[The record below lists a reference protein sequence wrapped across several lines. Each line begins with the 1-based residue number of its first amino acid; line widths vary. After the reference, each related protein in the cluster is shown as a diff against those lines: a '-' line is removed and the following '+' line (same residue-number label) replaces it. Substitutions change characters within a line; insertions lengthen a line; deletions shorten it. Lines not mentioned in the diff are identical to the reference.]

1 MNDRFIELHRTFHDL
16 LKQPNE
22 SDDTDFSQW
31 ISTNRRLHWPDLIHE
46 HRIIILS
53 EAGSGKTTEIRNI
66 TRSLR
71 NEGKPAFFLRL
82 EHIPA
87 NFEDSFEEGT
97 YEEFIEWLA
106 SSEEGWFF
114 LDSVDE
120 ARLKNPRDFE
130 LAIRKLS
137 RQIITAK
144 DRAHIVI
151 TGRTTAWRP
160 RTDLNNCNDCFPYTP
175 TATSKRDPQVNNIES
190 EEAIQPDG
198 SVLTETDSKKE
209 NDSFFRIVALDD
221 LASDQIAVFVKARGI
236 IDSKA
241 FLDAVERADAWSFTS
256 RPQDLD
262 ELTEFWLDQSR
273 IGSHLEVMRNSINRR
288 LTERDQDRA
297 DARPLPAERVRQGA
311 RLLAAAATLTSESTI
326 KVPDGSANS
335 KGIDVQSV
343 LPDWNSKEQS
353 TLLSLPIF
361 DEAIYGT
368 VRFHHRSVREYLTAE
383 WFAELLKRETS
394 RRNIEAYF
402 FREKYGLDIV
412 TPTLRPIL
420 PWLILRDEKIR
431 DRVRKSAPEILFEGG
446 DPSQLPLEVR
456 RSVLHD
462 VCKQMANHA
471 TGRTMRD
478 EAAVQRFATLDL
490 TDDVLALLREY
501 ADNDDLKA
509 FLLRMVWIGQLNGA
523 QPEVMEVA
531 LNPYAERYTRIVA
544 FRAIKAIGSSE
555 DRERVYQ
562 HFLTEAPI
570 LNREWLAELVEDR
583 KPTEQALIWLLACLE
598 KIEPTENPI
607 ADNLLYN
614 LSAFVDVAGIDLLSR
629 LVAGFNRL
637 LDFPP
642 VIERRHCAV
651 SEQFL
656 WLIAPACK
664 AVERLILVHH
674 SASLESETLEIL
686 YKFSSV
692 RGYGIDR
699 LSDVKAEFSKLVPVW
714 KELNSALFWYE
725 VQKSR
730 DAVDK
735 NRGERLTEF
744 YQVSFRPFWRFEE
757 SDFES
762 VAEEIS
768 SRTFLDD
775 RLVALSLAF
784 HLYKEANRPNAWR
797 KQLRK
802 LVAGNDE
809 LSGCLGAY
817 LKPIAQSQAMR
828 NLRKQEYKW
837 EKQNENHLKQQE
849 KYHVDRKKYFN
860 EKLDEASAIL
870 RKNPGVLTN
879 DLLYLFDQTRDEK
892 SFAKHWTEYSW
903 QKLIPAY
910 GEKVACFYRDGAIS
924 IWRHHKPILRSEG
937 APFNETPYTVIIG
950 LVGLEIEAHETRDWP
965 KNLDSNEVELACR
978 YATFEL
984 NGFPVWFPRFFESY
998 PQLVS
1003 DFLMQ
1008 EIRYELSIE
1017 TPETETHY
1025 IISDLSWTGQ
1035 WAWDQIAPDLYEL
1048 LNGME
1053 PKNLANLDK
1062 LLKIIQGSLL
1072 ADNLIETLA
1081 SQKCRILAEW
1091 DHVARWFALWT
1102 GVAPDAAITAFIAR
1116 IESMSDSEQQTLFVM
1131 IFVTHLIGERRGRG
1145 SSARQAFK
1153 TPQHLK
1159 SLYLL
1164 MHKYIRRKDDI
1175 DHAGKGI
1182 YSPGLRDDAQ
1192 DARDNLFKLLNQIP
1206 GKESFLALMEI
1217 AETHPNE
1224 QSRQW
1229 VMLQAKTKAEQ
1240 EGDIE
1245 TWSPVQVKEF
1255 YDQLERTP
1263 RNHKELYELA
1273 VLRLHD
1279 LKDDLEHGDSSIA
1292 SILQTVTLETEIRK
1306 FIGREL
1312 NQKSL
1317 GRYSIP
1323 QEEELADAK
1332 RPDLRFHG
1340 VGFDGPVPVELKLV
1354 DNNWSGQK
1362 LCKCLENQLCSD
1374 YLRDNRSN
1382 RGIFV
1387 LVYRGKQKHW
1397 EMPDN
1402 ANRVDFLGLVA
1413 ALQEYWKHISTKFPG
1428 IDDITVIGID
1438 LTKRSG

>member
-1 MNDRFIELHRTFHDL
+1 MTDKFIELQRTFHDL
-16 LKQPNE
+16 PKQANE
-22 SDDTDFSQW
+22 SDDIDFSQW
-31 ISTNRRLHWPDLIHE
+31 LPVDKRLRWPDLIKE
-46 HRIIILS
+46 YRLVILS
-53 EAGSGKTTEIRNI
+53 EAGSGKTSEIRNSAN
-66 TRSLR
+66 TLR
-71 NEGKPAFFLRL
+71 KQGKAAFFLRL
-82 EHIPA
+82 EHISKD
-87 NFEDSFEEGT
+87 FEDAFEVGT
-97 YEEFIEWLA
+97 HEAFAAWLA

-137 RQIITAK
+137 NKISTAK
-144 DRAHIVI
+144 DRTHIVI

-160 RTDLNNCNDCFPYTP
+160 KTDLDNCNYCFPYTP
-175 TATSKRDPQVNNIES
+175 TATSGRDPQVNNIAS

-273 IGSHLEVMRNSINRR
+273 IGSHLEIMRNSINRR

-297 DARPLPAERVRQGA
+297 DVHPLPAERVRQGA
-311 RLLAAAATLTSESTI
+311 RLLAAAATLARESTI
-326 KVPDGSANS
+326 KIPDGGANS
-335 KGIDVQSV
+335 KGIDVRSV
-343 LPDWNSKEQS
+343 LPDWDDKDQS
-353 TLLSLPIF
+353 TLLSRPIF

-383 WFAELLKRETS
+383 WFDELLKRETS

-402 FREKYGLDIV
+402 FRKQYGLDIIA
-412 TPTLRPIL
+412 PTLRPIL
-420 PWLILRDEKIR
+420 PWLILWDEKIR
-431 DRVRKSAPEILFEGG
+431 GRVLKSAPEILFEGG
-446 DPSQLPLEVR
+446 DPSRLPVAVH
-456 RSVLHD
+456 RSVLRD
-462 VCKQMANHA
+462 VCKQMTSNI

-478 EAAVQRFATLDL
+478 KAAVQRFANTDL
-490 TDDVLALLREY
+490 TDDVLTLLREY

-509 FLLRMVWIGQLNGA
+509 FLLRMVWIGQLKGA
-523 QPEVMEVA
+523 RQEVMKVA
-531 LNPYAERYTRIVA
+531 LNPHTERYTRIVA

-555 DRERVYQ
+555 DCECVCQ
-562 HFLTEAPI
+562 NFLTEAPI
-570 LNREWLAELVEDR
+570 LNREWLAELIEIIN
-583 KPTEQALIWLLACLE
+583 PTEQILIWLLACLKKVE
-598 KIEPTENPI
+598 STENPT

-614 LSAFVDVAGIDLLSR
+614 LSAFVEVASIDLLPQ
-629 LVAGFNRL
+629 LVSGLNRL
-637 LDFPP
+637 LDLPP
-642 VIERRHCAV
+642 LIERRLCEV
-651 SEQFL
+651 SERFQ

-664 AVERLILVHH
+664 AVERLILAHH
-674 SASLESETLEIL
+674 PASLESDTLSIL
-686 YKFSSV
+686 HKISSV
-692 RGYGIDR
+692 HGYGSNE
-699 LSDVKAEFSKLVPVW
+699 LAEVKTEFSKLVPAW
-714 KELNSALFWYE
+714 KELNRALFWCE

-730 DAVDK
+730 NAKEKK
-735 NRGERLTEF
+735 NRERLTEF
-744 YQVSFRPFWRFEE
+744 YRVTFRPFWRFEE

-762 VAEEIS
+762 IAKEIS
-768 SRTFLDD
+768 NRTFLDD

-784 HLYKEANRPNAWR
+784 DLYKKANRPSVWR
-797 KQLRK
+797 KQLKK

-828 NLRKQEYKW
+828 NLKQQEYRW
-837 EKQNENHLKQQE
+837 EKQNETYQKQQE
-849 KYHVDRKKYFN
+849 KYHADRKKYFN
-860 EKLDEASAIL
+860 EKLDEASAVL
-870 RKNPGVLTN
+870 RENPGVLTN
-879 DLLYLFDQTRDEK
+879 DLHYLFDQTRDEK
-892 SFAKHWTEYSW
+892 SFAKHRTEYSW

-910 GEKVACFYRDGAIS
+910 GERVARFYRDGAIS

-978 YATFEL
+978 YATFAL

-998 PQLVS
+998 PQLAS

-1035 WAWDQIAPDLYEL
+1035 WAWDQIAPDLYGL

-1072 ADNLIETLA
+1072 ADKLIEALA
-1081 SQKCRILAEW
+1081 SRKCHILAEW
-1091 DHVARWFALWT
+1091 DHVARWFALWM
-1102 GVAPDAAITAFIAR
+1102 GVAPDAAITAFITR
-1116 IESMSDSEQQTLFVM
+1116 IESMSDSEQQILFVM

-1145 SSARQAFK
+1145 SSVRQAFK
-1153 TPQHLK
+1153 TPQYLK

-1175 DHAGKGI
+1175 DHAGKGV
-1182 YSPGLRDDAQ
+1182 YSPGLTDDAQ

-1245 TWSPVQVKEF
+1245 TWSPKQVKDF
-1255 YDQLERTP
+1255 NDQLERTP
-1263 RNHKELYELA
+1263 GNHKELHELA
-1273 VLRLHD
+1273 VSRFLD

-1292 SILQTVTLETEIRK
+1292 SILQKITLETEMRK

-1312 NQKSL
+1312 DEKAF

-1323 QEEELADAK
+1323 QEAELADAK
-1332 RPDLRFHG
+1332 RIDLRFQG
-1340 VGFDGPVPVELKLV
+1340 MGFDGPIPAELKLA
-1354 DNNWSGQK
+1354 DNWTGPD
-1362 LCKCLENQLCSD
+1362 LFERLENQLCGD

-1387 LVYRGKQKHW
+1387 LVYRGEKKFW

-1413 ALQEYWKHISTKFPG
+1413 ALQEYWQHILMKFSG
-1428 IDDITVIGID
+1428 IDDVTVIGID
-1438 LTKRSG
+1438 LTKRSS

>member
-1 MNDRFIELHRTFHDL
+1 MQNHQKFKLFIGRIYN
-16 LKQPNE
+16 K
-22 SDDTDFSQW
+22 
-31 ISTNRRLHWPDLIHE
+31 RLHWPDLIHE

-82 EHIPA
+82 EHIPEH
-87 NFEDSFEEGT
+87 FEDAFEVGT
-97 YEEFIEWLA
+97 HEAFAAWLA

-137 RQIITAK
+137 KQIITAK
-144 DRAHIVI
+144 DRTHIVI
-151 TGRTTAWRP
+151 TSRITVWRP
-160 RTDLNNCNDCFPYTP
+160 KSDLAYCDNYFPYTP
-175 TATSKRDPQVNNIES
+175 TVTSERDPQANNIQS
-190 EEAIQPDG
+190 EKAIQPDG
-198 SVLTETDSKKE
+198 SVLIETDSKKE

-221 LASDQIAVFVKARGI
+221 LARDQIAVFVNAQGI
-236 IDSKA
+236 ADSKA

-256 RPQDLD
+256 RPQDLE
-262 ELTEFWLDQSR
+262 ELIEFWLDQGR
-273 IGSHLEVMRNSINRR
+273 IGGCLEIMQNSVNRR

-297 DARPLPAERVRQGA
+297 DVHPLPSERVRQGA
-311 RLLAAAATLTSESTI
+311 RLLAAAATLARESTI
-326 KVPDGSANS
+326 KIPDGSANS
-335 KGIDVQSV
+335 KGIDVRSV
-343 LPDWNSKEQS
+343 LPDWDDKDQS
-353 TLLSLPIF
+353 TLLSRPIF

-368 VRFHHRSVREYLTAE
+368 VGFHHRSVREYLTAE
-383 WFAELLKRETS
+383 WFSELLKRETS

-402 FREKYGLDIV
+402 FREQYGLDIV

-462 VCKQMANHA
+462 FCKQMANDA
-471 TGRTMRD
+471 TSRSMRD
-478 EAAVQRFATLDL
+478 YVAVQRFASADL

-501 ADNDDLKA
+501 ANNDDLKA

-562 HFLTEAPI
+562 NFLTEAPI
-570 LNREWLAELVEDR
+570 LTREWLAELIEDR

-637 LDFPP
+637 LDLPP
-642 VIERRHCAV
+642 VIERRLCEV
-651 SEQFL
+651 SEQFQ

-664 AVERLILVHH
+664 AVERLILAHH
-674 SASLESETLEIL
+674 PASLESDTLSIL
-686 YKFSSV
+686 HKVLSV
-692 RGYGIDR
+692 HGYG
-699 LSDVKAEFSKLVPVW
+699 SDELAEVKTEFSKLVPAW
-714 KELNSALFWYE
+714 KELNRALFWCE

-730 DAVDK
+730 NAKEKK
-735 NRGERLTEF
+735 NGERLTEF
-744 YQVSFRPFWRFEE
+744 YRVTFRPFWRFEE
-757 SDFES
+757 SDFEYI
-762 VAEEIS
+762 AEEIFR
-768 SRTFLDD
+768 RTLLDD
-775 RLVALSLAF
+775 RLIALSLAF
-784 HLYKEANRPNAWR
+784 DLYKKSNRPSTWR
-797 KQLRK
+797 KQLKK

-828 NLRKQEYKW
+828 NLRQQEYRW
-837 EKQNENHLKQQE
+837 EKQNETYQEQQE
-849 KYHVDRKKYFN
+849 KYHADRKKYFN
-860 EKLDEASAIL
+860 EKLDEASAVL
-870 RKNPGVLTN
+870 RENPGVLTN

-910 GEKVACFYRDGAIS
+910 GERVARFYRDGAIS

-1035 WAWDQIAPDLYEL
+1035 WAWEQIARDLYEL

-1072 ADNLIETLA
+1072 ADKLIEIIA
-1081 SQKCRILAEW
+1081 SRKCHILTEW
-1091 DHVARWFALWT
+1091 DHVARWFAVWA

-1153 TPQHLK
+1153 TPQYLK

-1175 DHAGKGI
+1175 DHAGKGV

-1240 EGDIE
+1240 DGDIE
-1245 TWSPVQVKEF
+1245 TWSPKQVKDF
-1255 YDQLERTP
+1255 NDQLECTP
-1263 RNHKELYELA
+1263 RNHKELHELA
-1273 VLRLHD
+1273 VFRLLD
-1279 LKDDLEHGDSSIA
+1279 LKDDLEQGDTSIA
-1292 SILQTVTLETEIRK
+1292 GNLRKETLETEVRK
-1306 FIGREL
+1306 FIGWILRE
-1312 NQKSL
+1312 KAF

-1332 RPDLRFHG
+1332 RIDLRFQG
-1340 VGFDGPVPVELKLV
+1340 MGFDGPIPVELKLA
-1354 DNNWSGQK
+1354 DNWTGPD
-1362 LCKCLENQLCSD
+1362 LFERLENQLCGD

-1387 LVYRGKQKHW
+1387 LVYRGEKKYW

-1402 ANRVDFLGLVA
+1402 ANRVDFLGLVT
-1413 ALQEYWKHISTKFPG
+1413 ALQEYWKHISTKFRG
-1428 IDDITVIGID
+1428 VDDITVIGID
-1438 LTKRSG
+1438 LTKRSD

>member
-1 MNDRFIELHRTFHDL
+1 MPNDFVELNRTFRDL
-16 LKQPNE
+16 PKEANE

-31 ISTNRRLHWPDLIHE
+31 LLADKRLRWPDLVQE
-46 HRIIILS
+46 YRLVILS
-53 EAGSGKTTEIRNI
+53 EAGSGKTAEIRNI
-66 TRSLR
+66 ARSLR
-71 NEGKPAFFLRL
+71 NEGKSAFFLRL
-82 EHIPA
+82 E
-87 NFEDSFEEGT
+87 NVSKDFEYSFEEGT
-97 YEEFIEWLA
+97 YAEFDAWLT
-106 SSEEGWFF
+106 SNDEGWLF

-120 ARLKNPRDFE
+120 ARLRNPRDFE

-137 RQIITAK
+137 GQINTAK
-144 DRAHIVI
+144 DRTHIVI
-151 TGRTTAWRP
+151 TSRTTAWRP
-160 RTDLNNCNDCFPYTP
+160 KTDLTHCETWLPCESPVISASN
-175 TATSKRDPQVNNIES
+175 PQTRNIES
-190 EEAIQPDG
+190 DGDIAPDSSIQTQQD
-198 SVLTETDSKKE
+198 SRDETS
-209 NDSFFRIVALDD
+209 SIFRIIALDD
-221 LASDQIAVFVKARGI
+221 LTSDQIAVFVKARGI
-236 IDSKA
+236 ADSKA
-241 FLDAVERADAWSFTS
+241 FLDAVERADAWSFTA
-256 RPQDLD
+256 RPQDLE
-262 ELTEFWLDQSR
+262 ELTGFWLYHKQ
-273 IGSHLEVMRNSINRR
+273 IGSRLEIMKNSIDRR
-288 LTERDQDRA
+288 LTERDPDRA
-297 DARPLPAERVRQGA
+297 DVRPLPAERARQGA
-311 RLLAAAATLTSESTI
+311 RLLAAAATLTRESTI
-326 KVPDGSANS
+326 NVPGGCANS
-335 KGIDVQSV
+335 QGIDVQSV
-343 LPDWNSKEQS
+343 LPDWDDKDHS

-361 DEAIYGT
+361 DEAIYGA

-383 WFAELLKRETS
+383 WFDGLLKRETS
-394 RRNIEAYF
+394 RRNIEALF
-402 FREKYGLDIV
+402 FRNQYGLDIV
-412 TPTLRPIL
+412 APTLRPIL
-420 PWLILRDEKIR
+420 PWLIHWDEKIR
-431 DRVRKSAPEILFEGG
+431 DRVRKLAPEILFEGG

-462 VCKQMANHA
+462 VCKQIADHA
-471 TGRTMRD
+471 TDGTVRD
-478 EAAVQRFATLDL
+478 KAAVQRFANPDL

-509 FLLRMVWIGQLNGA
+509 FLLRMVWIGQLEDA
-523 QPEVMEVA
+523 RAEVMEVV
-531 LNPYAERYTRIVA
+531 LNPHAERYTRIVA

-562 HFLTEAPI
+562 NFLAEASI
-570 LNREWLAELVEDR
+570 LNREWLAELIDDIKE
-583 KPTEQALIWLLACLE
+583 PTKQIIIWLLSCLE
-598 KIEPTENPI
+598 KVEWTENPT

-614 LSAFVDVAGIDLLSR
+614 LSAFVEVASIDLLPQ
-629 LVAGFNRL
+629 LVSGLNRL
-637 LDFPP
+637 LDLPP
-642 VIERRHCAV
+642 LIEWRLCEV
-651 SEQFL
+651 SEQFQ

-664 AVERLILVHH
+664 AVERLILAHH
-674 SASLESETLEIL
+674 PASLESDTLSIL
-686 YKFSSV
+686 HKISSV
-692 RGYGIDR
+692 HGYGSNE
-699 LSDVKAEFSKLVPVW
+699 LAEVKTEFSKLVPAW
-714 KELNSALFWYE
+714 KELNRALFWCE

-730 DAVDK
+730 NAKEKK
-735 NRGERLTEF
+735 NRERLTEF
-744 YQVSFRPFWRFEE
+744 YRVTFRPFWRFEE

-762 VAEEIS
+762 IAKEIS
-768 SRTFLDD
+768 NRTFLDD

-784 HLYKEANRPNAWR
+784 DLYKKANRPSAWR
-797 KQLRK
+797 KQLKK

-828 NLRKQEYKW
+828 NLKQQEYRW
-837 EKQNENHLKQQE
+837 EKQNETYQKQQE
-849 KYHVDRKKYFN
+849 KYHADRKKYFN
-860 EKLDEASAIL
+860 EKLDEASAVL
-870 RKNPGVLTN
+870 RENPGILTN

-892 SFAKHWTEYSW
+892 SFSKHWTEYSW

-910 GEKVACFYRDGAIS
+910 GERVARFYRNGAIS
-924 IWRHHKPILRSEG
+924 IWRQHKPILRSEG

-984 NGFPVWFPRFFESY
+984 NGFPVWFPRFFETY
-998 PQLVS
+998 PQLVG

-1035 WAWDQIAPDLYEL
+1035 WAWDQIATDLYEL

-1072 ADNLIETLA
+1072 ADKLIETIA
-1081 SQKCRILAEW
+1081 SRKCHILTEW
-1091 DHVARWFALWT
+1091 DHVARWFAVWA
-1102 GVAPDAAITAFIAR
+1102 GVAPDAAITAFVAR

-1153 TPQHLK
+1153 TPQYLK

-1175 DHAGKGI
+1175 DHAGKGV

-1240 EGDIE
+1240 ESDIE
-1245 TWSPVQVKEF
+1245 TWSPKQVKDF
-1255 YDQLERTP
+1255 NDQLERTP
-1263 RNHKELYELA
+1263 GNHKELHELA
-1273 VLRLHD
+1273 VLRFLD
-1279 LKDDLEHGDSSIA
+1279 LKDDLEHGDTSIA
-1292 SILQTVTLETEIRK
+1292 GNLRKETLETEVRK
-1306 FIGREL
+1306 FIGWILRE
-1312 NQKSL
+1312 KAF

-1332 RPDLRFHG
+1332 RIDLRFQG
-1340 VGFDGPVPVELKLV
+1340 MGFDGPVPVELKLA
-1354 DNNWSGQK
+1354 DKWTGPD
-1362 LCKCLENQLCSD
+1362 LFERLENQLCGD

-1387 LVYRGKQKHW
+1387 LVYRGEKKHW
-1397 EMPDN
+1397 EMSDS
-1402 ANRVDFLGLVA
+1402 AKRVDFLGLVA
-1413 ALQEYWKHISTKFPG
+1413 ALQEYWQHISPKFPKV
-1428 IDDITVIGID
+1428 DEITVIGID
-1438 LTKRSG
+1438 LTKRSI